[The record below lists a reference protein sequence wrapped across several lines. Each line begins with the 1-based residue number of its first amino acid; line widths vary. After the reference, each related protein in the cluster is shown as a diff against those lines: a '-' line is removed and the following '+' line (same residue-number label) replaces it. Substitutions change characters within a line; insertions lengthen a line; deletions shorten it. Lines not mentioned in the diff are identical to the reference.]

1 MQRHDLEELSE
12 LNSVEH
18 LPSMPEFEE
27 GQRIYVNE
35 LHAEHQ
41 DGWAIVW
48 SRDSRPGP
56 ILVCALTWRS
66 RDSRPGPILVCAL
79 TWTYCKSLHPVV
91 VGISVGSSPGI
102 IVAIN
107 CLEYV
112 PLHPFA
118 FASYLLPPFQTIN
131 SFDFSKYI
139 YF

>member
-48 SRDSRPGP
+48 
-56 ILVCALTWRS
+56 S